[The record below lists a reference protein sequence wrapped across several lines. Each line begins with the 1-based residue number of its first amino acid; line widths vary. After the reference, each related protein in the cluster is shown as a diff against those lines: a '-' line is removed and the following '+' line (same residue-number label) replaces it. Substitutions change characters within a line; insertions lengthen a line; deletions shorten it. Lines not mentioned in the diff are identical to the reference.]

1 MKTAGIVLSI
11 IGVVFTGIC
20 LLLYLSGAIAMGSSD
35 FLPDSAAS
43 FDVRIILTSIIW
55 VFALILVTCT
65 VLGIAGAAK
74 ARTKGMTAGI
84 LLVIAAVLCAVTI
97 YGFLAA
103 VFYLLA
109 GIFAFVSDK
118 HSLIPAPA
126 TFNYQEDDDE
136 TEEFD
141 MGI

>member
-1 MKTAGIVLSI
+1 MKTAATALSI

-35 FLPDSAAS
+35 FLQDSAAS

-55 VFALILVTCT
+55 LFALILGACT

-103 VFYLLA
+103 VFYLVA
-109 GIFAFVSDK
+109 GIFAFVSVK
-118 HSLIPAPA
+118 HSPNPAPA
-126 TFNYQEDDDE
+126 TFNYLDDDNE
-136 TEEFD
+136 SEEFD